1 VYGKVGQRAL
11 ILAVAAWKGWNTPTG
26 RPYWSLGGQMHYT
39 LVTLVSV
46 PVLRATVF
54 DQPLAELGEQGRE
67 RKRGPDGPLAG

>member
-1 VYGKVGQRAL
+1 M

-46 PVLRATVF
+46 PVTFLFSYGVRK
-54 DQPLAELGEQGRE
+54 PLGM
-67 RKRGPDGPLAG
+67 

>member
-1 VYGKVGQRAL
+1 MYGKVGQSAL

-46 PVLRATVF
+46 PATFLFSYGVRK
-54 DQPLAELGEQGRE
+54 PLGM
-67 RKRGPDGPLAG
+67 